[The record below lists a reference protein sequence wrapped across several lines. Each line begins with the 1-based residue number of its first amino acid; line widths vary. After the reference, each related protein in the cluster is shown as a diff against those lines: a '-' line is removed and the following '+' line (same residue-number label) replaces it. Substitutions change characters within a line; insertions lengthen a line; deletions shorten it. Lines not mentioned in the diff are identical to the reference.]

1 MLDTDPYA
9 NWSKRDRLQML
20 TFEAEPAR
28 LPRSLI
34 AAVWDADDTLSDMT
48 WKPSDD
54 IDREVRA
61 WMKAK
66 GWNVTRFNYDSE
78 RKVYAWRHDVRAV
91 HHPRSESPGLF
102 SRLRVGSCS
111 RLPAGWTSRASDSRL
126 GHLTPPP
133 PAGWIIPPA
142 LRPDS
147 RSCHVV
153 PSPASRLR
161 SLRSRSPTMH
171 IGETSHQFSSNRAAS
186 QCAER
191 CGDQDKGVVSL
202 FTQFSRSTS
211 TM

>member
-78 RKVYAWRHDVRAV
+78 RKVYAWPHDVRAV

-102 SRLRVGSCS
+102 SRAIPPLCCSTTWTSS
-111 RLPAGWTSRASDSRL
+111 RLLEQYEHDLRHAS
-126 GHLTPPP
+126 
-133 PAGWIIPPA
+133 
-142 LRPDS
+142 
-147 RSCHVV
+147 
-153 PSPASRLR
+153 
-161 SLRSRSPTMH
+161 
-171 IGETSHQFSSNRAAS
+171 F
-186 QCAER
+186 
-191 CGDQDKGVVSL
+191 
-202 FTQFSRSTS
+202 
-211 TM
+211 